1 MSIIEDTKNNWKA
14 FVVMILKLGACNS
27 TEEITNAI
35 NKHSNADITKK
46 QVAAV
51 RANFTRGA
59 YNN

>member
-1 MSIIEDTKNNWKA
+1 MAITNTTNNWKQL
-14 FVVMILKLGACNS
+14 VVMLLKLGACNS

-35 NKHSNADITKK
+35 NKHGDTTVTKG

-59 YNN
+59 YNR